1 MHRFCF
7 TIVGIAHDKPHGGP
21 GRGIVD
27 VQFFG
32 QGRNLVGE
40 EKARLI
46 TPRRSECDIVFDGFV
61 KQQAMGQ
68 GLAKLIF
75 RQFQQ
80 LPQADFRRDGLELGR
95 FAISEFYG

>member
-1 MHRFCF
+1 MVPS